1 MRMFRLA
8 FINFRNSFRS
18 YLSLVFSLAFTILV
32 LFNFQN
38 IIYSESFAVLGEHN
52 KEYIDMLVQ
61 TVTVVLCCFMFF
73 FLWYATNVFLTRR
86 KREIG
91 IYIFM
96 GMSKRRIGSLYVIE
110 ISLVGITALV
120 TGVGFGALLGGLFQM
135 IMGAVSD
142 IAVDVRFGVSWE
154 AGKVTGVLF
163 LAMYLF
169 FALKGY
175 WNITHSSVL
184 GMISAA
190 RQNEYVR
197 MPKTV
202 LCAKAVL
209 GVAVLSS
216 GYYLANVGGI
226 LNMMNN
232 LLEAVVLVI
241 IGVYLLFGGLI
252 PLAFQTVAANK
263 QFLYSRQRCLWVNQ
277 MIFRMRK
284 NYRTYA
290 MVCIVGICSITALA
304 TGFAMK
310 ERYHNLINFD
320 NQYTFQLLTN
330 QSGLGEKAA
339 ALISGAGDIA
349 CQTSLEALS
358 VDDVHLVLKCS
369 EVKRVAQERGAKSD
383 LPEPA
388 DGETFYL
395 SHQVLMTFI
404 FNEKPVPV
412 TIGGR
417 EYLETQTIRDPYIGY
432 MQREMG
438 CFYVV
443 SDSAYERLKGQGTT
457 LYIHNYKL
465 ADDNDFEAARTALDV
480 LISNTEENFTARV
493 AVDPFDNDLDWV
505 RMLHAL
511 CICMF
516 MVFVVAS
523 GCIMFMKLYNDSY
536 EEKERYLVLRKLGF
550 SPGVLSASIA
560 RELLSAYML
569 PFVVMAVSA
578 YFSVLALGRLMRTSL
593 LSIYVVSTSV
603 VLVVFVFCYILS
615 VAVYRRN
622 VC

>member
-1 MRMFRLA
+1 M
-8 FINFRNSFRS
+8 
-18 YLSLVFSLAFTILV
+18 
-32 LFNFQN
+32 
-38 IIYSESFAVLGEHN
+38 
-52 KEYIDMLVQ
+52 
-61 TVTVVLCCFMFF
+61 
-73 FLWYATNVFLTRR
+73 
-86 KREIG
+86 
-91 IYIFM
+91 
-96 GMSKRRIGSLYVIE
+96 IE

-120 TGVGFGALLGGLFQM
+120 TGVGLGALLGGLFQM

-412 TIGGR
+412 TIGGK

>member
-96 GMSKRRIGSLYVIE
+96 GMSNRRIGSLYVIE

-120 TGVGFGALLGGLFQM
+120 TGVGLGALLGGLFQM

-226 LNMMNN
+226 LSMMNN

-412 TIGGR
+412 TIGGK

>member
-32 LFNFQN
+32 PFNFQN

-96 GMSKRRIGSLYVIE
+96 GMSNRRIGSLYVIE

-120 TGVGFGALLGGLFQM
+120 TGVGLGALLGGLFQM

-412 TIGGR
+412 TIGGK